1 MAELSESLDWR
12 QDKGREMEIC
22 AKLYFLS
29 SPKISKAMGAVTL
42 RMIMDLL
49 QVLR

>member
-12 QDKGREMEIC
+12 QDRGREMEIR

-29 SPKISKAMGAVTL
+29 SRKISKAMQAVTL